1 MDWLNAVNDV
11 LQRYSG
17 QAGGTTTPSLE
28 DAHEDFQQVAR
39 AAPHDALAGGISQM
53 FRSDQTPSFA
63 EMISNLFNQSDANQR
78 AGLLTHLLTSA
89 APGALAGIPGLSG
102 LAGSLAGGQI
112 TPQQANQISP
122 EQVQQIA
129 VHAEKQDP
137 SVIDKVSSFYAQHP
151 GVMKAVGGL
160 ALTIALQHMNRR
172 SAA

>member
-1 MDWLNAVNDV
+1 MGWLNTINDV
-11 LQRYSG
+11 LQHYSG
-17 QAGGTTTPSLE
+17 QRDGTASASSE

-39 AAPHDALAGGISQM
+39 AAPQDVLADGISQM
-53 FRSDQTPSFA
+53 FRSDQTPSFPD
-63 EMISNLFNQSDANQR
+63 MISNLFNQSDPNQR
-78 AGLLTHLLTSA
+78 AGLLTHLLASV

-137 SVIDKVSSFYAQHP
+137 SIIDRVSSFYAQHP

-160 ALTIALQHMNRR
+160 ALTIALQHINRR
-172 SAA
+172 R

>member
-17 QAGGTTTPSLE
+17 QGGGTTTASRE

-39 AAPHDALAGGISQM
+39 AAPHDVLADGISQM
-53 FRSDQTPSFA
+53 FRSAQTPAFPD
-63 EMISNLFNQSDANQR
+63 MISNLFNQSDPNQR
-78 AGLLTHLLTSA
+78 AGLLAHLLGSV
-89 APGALAGIPGLSG
+89 APGALAGIPSLSG
-102 LAGSLAGGQI
+102 LAGLFAGGPV

-129 VHAEKQDP
+129 AHAEKHDP
-137 SVIDKVSSFYAQHP
+137 SVVDKVSSFYAQHP

-172 SAA
+172 R